1 MNTPQKLVFDLLDN
15 DVKLEYKEYISCMRG
30 IQLRNLYINMR
41 ASYKFCSKL
50 NNITNDM
57 KICYSE
63 SLIKQI
69 NTGVFDEDALLIERC
84 MKEIREGI
92 PLILL
97 PEREIVNKQEKFVCE
112 CNSRIRNATSN
123 INAHLLGN
131 AHRKYIE
138 KQKLME

>member
-15 DVKLEYKEYISCMRG
+15 DVKCEYKEYISCMRG
-30 IQLRNLYINMR
+30 IQLRKLYINMR
-41 ASYKFCSKL
+41 ASYTFCSKL

-63 SLIKQI
+63 SMIKQI
-69 NTGVFDEDALLIERC
+69 NTGVFDEDALLIEKC
-84 MKEIREGI
+84 MKEIRENI

-97 PEREIVNKQEKFVCE
+97 PEREIVDKQEKFICS
-112 CNSRIRNATSN
+112 CNARIRNATSN

-138 KQKLME
+138 KQKLM